1 MKKIGIVS
9 LGCAKNL
16 VDSEMIL
23 GMLDKSNFEIVSD
36 PKKAD
41 AIIVNTCGFIEESK
55 QESIN
60 TIFEMSKYNKKLFVV
75 GCLVE
80 RYKKDLEKSLKKEV
94 TKFISISEYHKLNE
108 ILKNELNQDVV
119 EISPF
124 NRLLT
129 TPNFTAYL
137 RISEGCNNICTFCA
151 IPIIRGRFRSRS
163 KEDVLKEADILEAK
177 GIKELVLIS
186 QDVTRYGSDFDY
198 KYNLVDLL
206 KDLEKRNFY
215 SIRLL
220 YLYPDE
226 ISLELIKHIA
236 ASEKIANY
244 FDIPIQ
250 HASSKLLKAMNR
262 RGDKEYLY
270 DLFATIKKEVPNVIL
285 RTTLIT
291 GFPGETKEDFNEL
304 KQFIQD
310 IRFDHLGCFA
320 YSREEGTASYNFP
333 HQVRSDIKEK
343 RKDEIMEMQEIISYE
358 QNKKHVGE
366 VMEGIV
372 ISYDEKSDTYYL
384 RSYYNAPDDI
394 DGNIMFTSDDKLSVG
409 DIVKVKI
416 TNAFVYDLFG
426 EEVK

>member
-108 ILKNELNQDVV
+108 ILKNELNQDVI